1 MHCSWRST
9 AWPWSEVCL
18 CHVTARTAAMMLR
31 CTSPPRSSEPV
42 PHQSSVASH
51 ETACLPACFSHYGY
65 FAACRSSTLHAPSR
79 RRRRRRCCCC
89 CCEFSQTFQVLFS
102 VIDKTFKNK
111 YCVFRYNRINVKG
124 TPPSMS
130 SSLLIRSVFSA
141 TLHGMALVPYCMFQ
155 VLIDFDPVKR
165 IDAGGDTIERVR

>member
-1 MHCSWRST
+1 
-9 AWPWSEVCL
+9 VNL
-18 CHVTARTAAMMLR
+18 CRISLRLHRTR
-31 CTSPPRSSEPV
+31 PP
-42 PHQSSVASH
+42 
-51 ETACLPACFSHYGY
+51 ACLLVSPITATLPRVVHQRYTHHPAVAAAAAAAAAAASFLRLSRFY
-65 FAACRSSTLHAPSR
+65 FLSSTKLSR
-79 RRRRRRCCCC
+79 
-89 CCEFSQTFQVLFS
+89 T
-102 VIDKTFKNK
+102 IT
-111 YCVFRYNRINVKG
+111 VFRYNRINVKG

>member
-1 MHCSWRST
+1 VNLCRISLRLHRTRPPACLLASLIT
-9 AWPWSEVCL
+9 A
-18 CHVTARTAAMMLR
+18 
-31 CTSPPRSSEPV
+31 TSPRV
-42 PHQSSVASH
+42 VHQRYTHHPAVAAAAAAAAASF
-51 ETACLPACFSHYGY
+51 LRLSRFY
-65 FAACRSSTLHAPSR
+65 F
-79 RRRRRRCCCC
+79 
-89 CCEFSQTFQVLFS
+89 

-111 YCVFRYNRINVKG
+111 YFVFRYNRINVKG

-165 IDAGGDTIERVR
+165 IDAGGDTIKRVR